1 MIGKVA
7 RLGTSFLGAIQYCYY
22 ESRANHSLDRTR
34 IRGELL
40 FFQHVGIAV
49 VADDKLK
56 DKSKRRLNLEEMAGT
71 MQSIAA
77 LNERTRKPVWHQS
90 FSFPVGECPPA
101 DVMIR
106 ICQSF
111 ARTFGLEDNPL
122 VAFRHRDRPH
132 EHFHIIASRVDKNGR
147 NTAKTS
153 FNYREVGRFCRAME
167 ERHGLIPGPPMKAD
181 LHTAQQLETLAP
193 MPGNCLQENHP
204 NTTEKQQKPNT
215 DQEFSESVG
224 RRQNKFRM

>member
-7 RLGTSFLGAIQYCYY
+7 RFGTSFLGAIQYCYY

-49 VADDKLK
+49 ITDTKLK
-56 DKSKRRLNLEEMAGT
+56 DKSKQRLHIEEMAGT
-71 MQSIAA
+71 MQSVAA
-77 LNERTRKPVWHQS
+77 LNERIRKPVWHQS
-90 FSFPVGECPPA
+90 LSFPVGECPTA

-122 VAFRHRDRPH
+122 IAFCHRDRAH

-167 ERHGLIPGPPMKAD
+167 ERHGLIPGPPMRVD
-181 LHTAQQLETLAP
+181 QHTAQQMETLGSNS
-193 MPGNCLQENHP
+193 GNIPQVNYP
-204 NTTEKQQKPNT
+204 NTTEKQQKQN
-215 DQEFSESVG
+215 DDEEFSVCG
-224 RRQNKFRM
+224 DYQTKFRV

>member
-7 RLGTSFLGAIQYCYY
+7 RFGTSFLGAIQYCYY

-40 FFQHVGIAV
+40 FMQHVGVAV

-56 DKSKRRLNLEEMAGT
+56 NESKQRLNIEEMAGT
-71 MQSIAA
+71 MQSVAA

-111 ARTFGLEDNPL
+111 ARTFGLKDNPL
-122 VAFRHRDRPH
+122 IAFRHRDRAH
-132 EHFHIIASRVDKNGR
+132 EHFHIIASRVDKNGS

-167 ERHGLIPGPPMKAD
+167 ERHGLMPGPPMRVD
-181 LHTAQQLETLAP
+181 QNTAQQLETLALKS
-193 MPGNCLQENHP
+193 GNVLQENQS
-204 NTTEKQQKPNT
+204 NATEKQQKPNT

>member
-7 RLGTSFLGAIQYCYY
+7 RFGTSFLGAIQYCYY

-40 FFQHVGIAV
+40 FFQHIGLTV

-56 DKSKRRLNLEEMAGT
+56 NESKQRLNIEEMAGT
-71 MQSIAA
+71 MQSVAA

-90 FSFPVGECPPA
+90 FSFPVGECPTA

-106 ICQSF
+106 ICHSF
-111 ARTFGLEDNPL
+111 ARTFGLENNPL
-122 VAFRHRDRPH
+122 VAFRHRDRAH
-132 EHFHIIASRVDKNGR
+132 EHFHVIASRVDKDGR

-167 ERHGLIPGPPMKAD
+167 ERHELLPGPPMVVD
-181 LHTAQQLETLAP
+181 QHTVQQLEIQATNSEN
-193 MPGNCLQENHP
+193 GCQEVHL
-204 NTTEKQQKPNT
+204 NTTEQQQKQNT
-215 DQEFSESVG
+215 DQKFSV
-224 RRQNKFRM
+224 RVNRPTKFRM